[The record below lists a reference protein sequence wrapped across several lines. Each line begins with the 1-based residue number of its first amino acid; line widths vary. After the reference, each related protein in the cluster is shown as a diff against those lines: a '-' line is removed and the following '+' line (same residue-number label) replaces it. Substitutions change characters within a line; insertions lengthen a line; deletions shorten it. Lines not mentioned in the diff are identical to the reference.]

1 DADRAVFIDRTGRFV
16 PGEEILALLAR
27 DAVARAHGGVVVT
40 PVSASRSL
48 EESIRPVGGSVHYT
62 RVGSPA
68 VARAM
73 VEQHAVFGGEENGG
87 AITPTFQYARD
98 GAMTAAGV
106 LDLLARTGR
115 ALDELLAEL
124 PRYALVKERIAC
136 PVDLRAAVVARVA
149 AAYEAAGRR
158 LVTID
163 GVKAF
168 SDDGWVL
175 LRPSGTE
182 PLL

>member
-1 DADRAVFIDRTGRFV
+1 V
-16 PGEEILALLAR
+16 
-27 DAVARAHGGVVVT
+27 
-40 PVSASRSL
+40 
-48 EESIRPVGGSVHYT
+48 
-62 RVGSPA
+62 
-68 VARAM
+68 
-73 VEQHAVFGGEENGG
+73 
-87 AITPTFQYARD
+87 
-98 GAMTAAGV
+98 
-106 LDLLARTGR
+106 
-115 ALDELLAEL
+115 
-124 PRYALVKERIAC
+124 AC

-182 PLL
+182 PLLRLFAESKDPATARRLADEGRASVDAAVRTLTASA